1 MSSLFAKFKK
11 EDGSGLILAL
21 MTLMVLSILGAALGA
36 VTIGGYRLSSVN
48 RDSTSAYYIAEA
60 GVNQAYSDIEQMVF
74 ENQNESRSLFFTKID
89 NSLYKNGVIL
99 DSFQNQFNSN
109 PYSEVSM
116 ELISE
121 EGDSKTY
128 VIRSIG
134 NVDGRERT
142 VEKTFEVTW
151 TDNSSGPALPY
162 IPSGA
167 SLIANSN
174 MYISGNI
181 LAGNVIINNTQNNS
195 VTLTYTDVNN
205 ATFLHSPGA
214 DPSKVIKFEDWN
226 RPNIR
231 EMDAPIPWESYTNA
245 VSAFPEIPVFSPPRG
260 NSNIRL
266 NGGVPPTVIK
276 LEENVAYDVIEL
288 NSERVLVFDVGNK
301 DISISVNELL
311 MNNGHIEIIGEGSL
325 TLYVKDRMPFGSSSS
340 LNRNSSQSKLTV
352 FYAGRSSLNFSGS
365 QRINGSINIKQ
376 ADINVQAGAG
386 INGVI
391 FSGGNKV
398 FFDGGT
404 FSSPLIFAPKA
415 NIELVAGAS
424 FEGIIVGERIRMD
437 GGAIVRYKEYDFSN
451 FPFTTSGSGNSGS
464 SKELITSGP
473 VSEQR

>member
-1 MSSLFAKFKK
+1 MFAKFKK

-60 GVNQAYSDIEQMVF
+60 GVNQAYNDIEQMVF

-128 VIRSIG
+128 VIRSVG

-181 LAGNVIINNTQNNS
+181 LVGNVIINNT
-195 VTLTYTDVNN
+195 
-205 ATFLHSPGA
+205 
-214 DPSKVIKFEDWN
+214 
-226 RPNIR
+226 
-231 EMDAPIPWESYTNA
+231 
-245 VSAFPEIPVFSPPRG
+245 
-260 NSNIRL
+260 
-266 NGGVPPTVIK
+266 
-276 LEENVAYDVIEL
+276 
-288 NSERVLVFDVGNK
+288 
-301 DISISVNELL
+301 
-311 MNNGHIEIIGEGSL
+311 
-325 TLYVKDRMPFGSSSS
+325 
-340 LNRNSSQSKLTV
+340 
-352 FYAGRSSLNFSGS
+352 
-365 QRINGSINIKQ
+365 
-376 ADINVQAGAG
+376 
-386 INGVI
+386 
-391 FSGGNKV
+391 
-398 FFDGGT
+398 
-404 FSSPLIFAPKA
+404 
-415 NIELVAGAS
+415 
-424 FEGIIVGERIRMD
+424 
-437 GGAIVRYKEYDFSN
+437 
-451 FPFTTSGSGNSGS
+451 
-464 SKELITSGP
+464 
-473 VSEQR
+473 